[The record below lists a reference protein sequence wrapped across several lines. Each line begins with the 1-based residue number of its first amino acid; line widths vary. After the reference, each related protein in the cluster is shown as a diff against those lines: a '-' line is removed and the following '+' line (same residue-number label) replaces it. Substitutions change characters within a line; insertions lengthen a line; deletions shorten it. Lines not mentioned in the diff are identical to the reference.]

1 MDMNKLHL
9 TPGHETANLLVYAAT
24 GQDVDTVI
32 IDGEIVMRGRELKTI
47 DEEKVMANAK
57 ERTKQL
63 LGRL

>member
-1 MDMNKLHL
+1 
-9 TPGHETANLLVYAAT
+9 
-24 GQDVDTVI
+24 
-32 IDGEIVMRGRELKTI
+32 MRGRELKTI